1 MRVRARRTAVVIGV
15 LAAVATVAGCS
26 TGPDVVAE
34 VEGTTITEA
43 DLDRV
48 VTELGPLLADSSR
61 GAVLSAIVQSTAGLQ
76 LGELNDIEVS
86 DDRAA
91 EFLDSLATNIGAE
104 PSDWSDGSLTIAR
117 MQLLGQDLSQLPDA
131 DAATDQYEEILAN
144 LDITVS
150 PRYGQYD
157 PVTGTIVALDP
168 EWIVSPESDEQA
180 VAE

>member
-1 MRVRARRTAVVIGV
+1 MRARRTAVVIGV
-15 LAAVATVAGCS
+15 LATVAAVAGCS
-26 TGPDVVAE
+26 TGPGVVAE
-34 VEGTTITEA
+34 VEGTTITEG

-48 VTELGPLLADSSR
+48 VDELGPLLADSSR
-61 GAVLSAIVQSTAGLQ
+61 GAVLSAIVQSTAGLE
-76 LGELNDIEVS
+76 LGERNDIEVS

-117 MQLLGQDLSQLPDA
+117 MQLLGQDLSQLPDGEA
-131 DAATDQYEEILAN
+131 VNAQYEQILAD

-157 PVTGTIVALDP
+157 PVTGGIVALDP
-168 EWIVSPESDEQA
+168 EWIVSPESGEQA
-180 VAE
+180 DAQ